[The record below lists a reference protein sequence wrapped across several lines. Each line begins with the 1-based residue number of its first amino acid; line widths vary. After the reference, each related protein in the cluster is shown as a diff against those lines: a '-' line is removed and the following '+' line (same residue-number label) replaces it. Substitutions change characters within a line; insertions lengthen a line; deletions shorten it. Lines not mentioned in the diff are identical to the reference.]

1 MKCRNGLIPV
11 ATFFLRRFLLKNS
24 VRNDKLMSHSFPIF
38 VRLQDSCFHFDSN
51 FLYSKRKL
59 CEKLLKELFSENN
72 SSLEQNLL
80 NEKSFNEAIY
90 MKPNSHNMKSIFKLV
105 PVFCLLLFVMSS
117 CKSQKAVV
125 DANQEPEE
133 VIEETTPEPT
143 PPVKEEPKVDP
154 EAANRA
160 LDARLSNYFGQI
172 ANASSINAANN
183 NIREAVGMFS
193 NGEAPVLIIFYAA
206 NGTEDFDEPTT
217 ITKYLNYL
225 KDLKKAPHKVKEMVM
240 DPQGRIKELVLVKK

>member
-1 MKCRNGLIPV
+1 M
-11 ATFFLRRFLLKNS
+11 
-24 VRNDKLMSHSFPIF
+24 
-38 VRLQDSCFHFDSN
+38 
-51 FLYSKRKL
+51 
-59 CEKLLKELFSENN
+59 
-72 SSLEQNLL
+72 EQNLL
-80 NEKSFNEAIY
+80 NRKTLNEAIY

-105 PVFCLLLFVMSS
+105 PVFCALLFVLSS

-172 ANASSINAANN
+172 ANASSVTAANN

-240 DPQGRIKELVLVKK
+240 DSQGRIKELVLVKK

>member
-1 MKCRNGLIPV
+1 M
-11 ATFFLRRFLLKNS
+11 
-24 VRNDKLMSHSFPIF
+24 
-38 VRLQDSCFHFDSN
+38 
-51 FLYSKRKL
+51 
-59 CEKLLKELFSENN
+59 LKELFRENN

-143 PPVKEEPKVDP
+143 PPVKKEEPKEDP

-240 DPQGRIKELVLVKK
+240 DSQGRIKELVLVKK